1 MLEYIITFTLHLI
14 VFEYHLRTNST
25 TTMLKNWKNLFVKS
39 EEEPEQTTNIK
50 TITESFSFPV
60 NTPNTSTVNIPSH
73 TGGIEQRVLDEV
85 LSVYESGL
93 DSINMPGYDFYE
105 FYKSVAATGQIT
117 EQSYNMAFMMAKTLD
132 KTLTPQKLTGDA
144 EFYISKINEVHS
156 QYVAQ
161 GQKKLNAL
169 QEQKNSEKNKLTT
182 DIDAATVRISQLR
195 NELQQL
201 ESDINQKRGALSK
214 IEEGYFPE
222 EKAVRDK
229 MIANDAARQ
238 ASVTKLTTIKEGI
251 LKFIK
256 TI

>member
-1 MLEYIITFTLHLI
+1 M
-14 VFEYHLRTNST
+14 
-25 TTMLKNWKNLFVKS
+25 KS
-39 EEEPEQTTNIK
+39 EDYPEESTNIK
-50 TITESFSFPV
+50 PAAESFSFPV
-60 NTPNTSTVNIPSH
+60 NAPNTSTVNIPSH
-73 TGGIEQRVLDEV
+73 SAGIEQRILDEV

-93 DSINMPGYDFYE
+93 ESINMPGYDFYE
-105 FYKSVAATGQIT
+105 FYKSVAATGQVT

-169 QEQKNSEKNKLTT
+169 QEQKSSEKNKLTNE
-182 DIDAATVRISQLR
+182 IDAATVRISQLR

-201 ESDINQKRGALSK
+201 ESDINQKRGSLSK
-214 IEEGYFPE
+214 IDEAYFPE
-222 EKAVRDK
+222 EKSVRDK
-229 MIANDAARQ
+229 MVANDVARQ